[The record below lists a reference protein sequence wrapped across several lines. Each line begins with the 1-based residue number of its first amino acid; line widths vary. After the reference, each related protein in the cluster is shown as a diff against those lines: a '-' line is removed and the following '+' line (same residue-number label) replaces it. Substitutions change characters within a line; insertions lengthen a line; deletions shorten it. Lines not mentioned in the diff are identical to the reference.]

1 FHNVP
6 THHVWTDVATNTRR
20 SMQDVLGDLTS
31 QHRLIF
37 VGDASM
43 APYELFSEVGR
54 GLDAAQR
61 TSGIEQIRRLK
72 ARAPAAVWLNPD
84 PVPWWDHPTVRAI
97 GEVVPMFEL
106 TIDGLRAAVQSL
118 RRPV

>member
-1 FHNVP
+1 
-6 THHVWTDVATNTRR
+6 
-20 SMQDVLGDLTS
+20 MQDVLGDLTS